1 MALNQIHYGTI
12 AHRRNKENRVKK
24 HPKGGSATQQG
35 KVTSDFIQA
44 HKHLIEPSVLIDAL
58 KGHDKSISLALGQ
71 IHHHTLP
78 KDQNT
83 GPTQHSHS
91 YKAALQI
98 PVVNSPPKTS
108 SDEHSDAHSEPSE
121 VQINLSQKL
130 CDGADEKITEE
141 EVGISEEE
149 VVDADLNPLTPRYS
163 PPPILDFPDKALMGH
178 LATNLDAS
186 FINTVITPEEIPDN
200 NILLLNNWK
209 PREEISSPSFHSN
222 TLEDKGPDSDEGDHE
237 FNSAIQTK
245 LLKDLEK
252 LRVKS
257 NRGRPRKNNPKA
269 MNKHFKLPRR
279 KKLRGEGLQQ
289 TSHFFLNNAFDE
301 AESIY
306 ETGVLMGLLPTSS
319 KSETIQLIKENLSH

>member
-1 MALNQIHYGTI
+1 MEFQIAGESSELHDNSAESEDELPDYEG
-12 AHRRNKENRVKK
+12 E
-24 HPKGGSATQQG
+24 PLGGEFFSST
-35 KVTSDFIQA
+35 
-44 HKHLIEPSVLIDAL
+44 P
-58 KGHDKSISLALGQ
+58 
-71 IHHHTLP
+71 
-78 KDQNT
+78 
-83 GPTQHSHS
+83 
-91 YKAALQI
+91 I
-98 PVVNSPPKTS
+98 PIKIS

-209 PREEISSPSFHSN
+209 PREKISSPSFHSN

-237 FNSAIQTK
+237 FNSAIHTK

-289 TSHFFLNNAFDE
+289 TSHFFLNNEFDE